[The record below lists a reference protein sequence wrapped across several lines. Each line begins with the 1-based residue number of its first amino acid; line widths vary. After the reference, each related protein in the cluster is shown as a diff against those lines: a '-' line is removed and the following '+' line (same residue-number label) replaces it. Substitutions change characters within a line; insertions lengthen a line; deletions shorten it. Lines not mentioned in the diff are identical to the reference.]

1 LGASGTARNYV
12 DKVATGGYHD
22 SMESKAVGIKQLRD
36 SLSRYVKE
44 ARNGT
49 RILILDREEVVAE
62 IREPQANYAPAHRE
76 GRAEQMAREGALIRP
91 ARKKEP
97 LGPSPLHLPSGTSQ
111 ALLREDRGET

>member
-1 LGASGTARNYV
+1 MFRNAV

-22 SMESKAVGIKQLRD
+22 YMESKAVGIKQLRD

-62 IREPQANYAPAHRE
+62 IREPQVDYAPARRE
-76 GRAEQMAREGALIRP
+76 GRAEEMAREGTLIRP
-91 ARKKEP
+91 AGKKEP
-97 LGPSPLHLPSGTSQ
+97 LGPSPLHLPPGTSKV
-111 ALLREDRGET
+111 LLAEDRGET